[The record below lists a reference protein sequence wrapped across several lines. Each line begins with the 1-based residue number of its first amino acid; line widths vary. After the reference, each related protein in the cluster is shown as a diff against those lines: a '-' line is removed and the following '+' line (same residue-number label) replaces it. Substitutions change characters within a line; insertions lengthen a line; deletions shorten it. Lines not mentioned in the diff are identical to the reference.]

1 MNSNVGEIIL
11 FDGTKEA
18 TFSEIIGVY
27 RIAVKDGLS
36 AVDEYSVPFGPFAI
50 RKGPYVFYAASRE
63 KFGFAKVND
72 DEETIEYVE
81 FTEEE
86 YDRLDDIVKNGRR
99 F

>member
-1 MNSNVGEIIL
+1 MSLGTIYL
-11 FDGTKEA
+11 FDGTREE
-18 TFSEIIGVY
+18 TFSDVIGVY
-27 RIAVKDGLS
+27 RAAVKDGLS
-36 AVDEYSVPFGPFAI
+36 VVDEYSGPFGSFAI

-72 DEETIEYVE
+72 EEGTIEYAE

>member
-1 MNSNVGEIIL
+1 MSLGTIYL

-18 TFSEIIGVY
+18 TFNEIIGVY

-36 AVDEYSVPFGPFAI
+36 VVDEYSGPFGPFAI

-72 DEETIEYVE
+72 DEGTIEYAE